1 MKAPITRMRGLM
13 DVGQRTGWPR
23 RKETDTDMVRLYCT
37 RVPIPSWEDPR
48 GRAMLFQRIE
58 LEDRRLIGYDE
69 SRIDEGVVLVITAD
83 K

>member
-1 MKAPITRMRGLM
+1 M
-13 DVGQRTGWPR
+13 DVEPAESNGWR
-23 RKETDTDMVRLYCT
+23 SRKETDTDMVRLYCT

-58 LEDRRLIGYDE
+58 LEERRLIGYDE

>member
-1 MKAPITRMRGLM
+1 
-13 DVGQRTGWPR
+13 
-23 RKETDTDMVRLYCT
+23 MVRLYCT
-37 RVPIPSWEDPR
+37 RVPLPSWEDPR
-48 GRAMLFQRIE
+48 GRAMLFQRFE

>member
-1 MKAPITRMRGLM
+1 MRGLM

-23 RKETDTDMVRLYCT
+23 RKEIDTDMVRLYCT

-48 GRAMLFQRIE
+48 GRAILFERIE
-58 LEDRRLIGYDE
+58 MEDRRLIGYDN

>member
-1 MKAPITRMRGLM
+1 
-13 DVGQRTGWPR
+13 
-23 RKETDTDMVRLYCT
+23 MVRLYCT

-48 GRAMLFQRIE
+48 SRAMVFQRIE

-69 SRIDEGVVLVITAD
+69 SRIDEGVVLVISAD